1 MFILIYSPLLSSLSL
16 PLNQLTKRCVIIQKD
31 ERGYGLRVS
40 GESPVFVESVREGNQ
55 QMFGLLLYYIYIWGY
70 LLFYSGGA
78 AWRAG
83 VRPGDKIIKVS
94 GTLVTHH
101 HHGEV
106 VRMIQSCGSY
116 VGLTLLGLKTPPAS
130 ANMAPKAIQITGP
143 QPASES
149 TQQAYDENKVLKI
162 KEMIDKQKEHL
173 NGLLSNPKKNSQ
185 NQKSE
190 IDKTVKTIEKLEKE
204 IEKMTFDVSRQRHTS
219 MSAENLTTGASND
232 PTIAGANANAK
243 KSHSFGQYDTRAPIM
258 TMESDDEN
266 DDYTNNNTNS
276 RRNSSLIANLKSIYP
291 EINDIPKTVD
301 ALHGHCLQMTRW
313 LLTQDLPPHA
323 LLFYTTAGHVFPSLA
338 AQTLNTTVSS
348 RQSVQR
354 LAWQIA
360 STWLMKD
367 SPLTFADFPSHSFDK
382 FAESLES
389 SHSSLDSLFEPFFE
403 TTHKIIRD
411 QLEKWRKAVNIGLAP
426 PVMQTARDELLATI
440 QLVLNESTASLEQ
453 TVDTLLTH
461 AHVNNAST
469 LAMVT
474 ALLTIGHFVFAC
486 PSKHLLF
493 SLNDSTSCPPINPVL
508 KLSIDSSNKKHKRAV
523 SCPNRN
529 QSPGHNEAGH
539 HFCATHEII
548 KPIYC
553 TGCLCPIWGTFGL
566 TCAHCQMS
574 VHNWCMKNAAANSPC
589 PGPQSDNNQSNTAT
603 PSVRAVKKSRRW
615 NSDRY
620 TIIDMI
626 KKTVAPNH
634 DSHAPPLISSSTS
647 SSDDDEDS
655 LT

>member
-1 MFILIYSPLLSSLSL
+1 MIGIEIIANGLSFA
-16 PLNQLTKRCVIIQKD
+16 RII
-31 ERGYGLRVS
+31 
-40 GESPVFVESVREGNQ
+40 
-55 QMFGLLLYYIYIWGY
+55 
-70 LLFYSGGA
+70 GGA

-116 VGLTLLGLKTPPAS
+116 VGLTLLGLKTPPPS
-130 ANMAPKAIQITGP
+130 ANMVPKPIQITGP

-149 TQQAYDENKVLKI
+149 TQQAYDENKVLQI
-162 KEMIDKQKEHL
+162 QEMISKQKEHL
-173 NGLLSNPKKNSQ
+173 KNLLANPKK

-190 IDKTVKTIEKLEKE
+190 IEKTEKTIENLEKE
-204 IEKMTFDVSRQRHTS
+204 IAKMTFDVTRHRHTS

-258 TMESDDEN
+258 TMESDEEN
-266 DDYTNNNTNS
+266 DDFTNNNNTNNS
-276 RRNSSLIANLKSIYP
+276 RRNSSLISNSKVNYP
-291 EINDIPKTVD
+291 EISDIPKTVD
-301 ALHGHCLQMTRW
+301 ALYGHCLQMTRW

-323 LLFYTTAGHVFPSLA
+323 LLFYTMAGHVFPTLA
-338 AQTLNTTVSS
+338 AQTPIAS

-382 FAESLES
+382 FAETLESTQSSLEQ
-389 SHSSLDSLFEPFFE
+389 LFDPFFE
-403 TTHKIIRD
+403 TTKKIIME
-411 QLEKWRKAVNIGLAP
+411 QLDKWRNSVNIGLAP
-426 PVMQTARDELLATI
+426 PVMLTAKDELQATI
-440 QLVLNESTASLEQ
+440 QLVLNDSAASLDQ
-453 TVDTLLTH
+453 TVETLLAH

-469 LAMVT
+469 LALVT

-493 SLNDSTSCPPINPVL
+493 SQSDSTSCPPINPVL
-508 KLSIDSSNKKHKRAV
+508 KLSMESNKKHKRAV

-539 HFCATHEII
+539 HFCATLDIT

-553 TGCLCPIWGTFGL
+553 SGCMCPVWGTFGL

-574 VHNWCMKNAAANSPC
+574 VHNWCMKNTAANSPC
-589 PGPQSDNNQSNTAT
+589 PGPQSDNQSGNTT

-620 TIIDMI
+620 TLIDMI

-647 SSDDDEDS
+647 SSDDDDDDA
-655 LT
+655 L